1 MYGNRLLDLSIADCD
16 IRLDFG
22 CDMGVV
28 IFIGGGGVGVGGGV
42 MEGVII
48 WL

>member
-1 MYGNRLLDLSIADCD
+1 MYGNWLLDLSIADCD
-16 IRLDFG
+16 IRLG